1 MEKWLAWIPGNGAN
15 IRLELDLII
24 SGPQQF
30 SLSVGIMNALHNNGF
45 RHLYQIYQG
54 YQPSHATP
62 TWINTGQIGLSEG
75 FRVEWDTYI
84 NALRQNVIG
93 LST

>member
-1 MEKWLAWIPGNGAN
+1 
-15 IRLELDLII
+15 
-24 SGPQQF
+24 
-30 SLSVGIMNALHNNGF
+30 MNALHNNGF

-54 YQPSHATP
+54 YQPSHAAP
-62 TWINTGQIGLSEG
+62 TWINTDQIGLSER

-93 LST
+93 LSTQEDRLVWSWNHNTSNITTK